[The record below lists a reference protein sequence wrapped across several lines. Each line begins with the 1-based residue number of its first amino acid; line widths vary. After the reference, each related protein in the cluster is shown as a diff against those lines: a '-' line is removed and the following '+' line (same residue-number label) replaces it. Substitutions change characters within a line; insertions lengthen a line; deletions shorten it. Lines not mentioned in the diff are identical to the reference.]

1 MHDQDK
7 AATNAAEDLRDER
20 AILVHLVD
28 TFPQTLRLSDLIREL
43 GGSEDFAKRDNIE
56 RAVRELVNGGLLFRC
71 SGAVLPTRTALR
83 AYELFVGAA

>member
-43 GGSEDFAKRDNIE
+43 GGAEDLTQRDGIE
-56 RAVRELVNGGLLFRC
+56 RAVRELVKGGLLFRC

-83 AYELFVGAA
+83 AYELFMGAA